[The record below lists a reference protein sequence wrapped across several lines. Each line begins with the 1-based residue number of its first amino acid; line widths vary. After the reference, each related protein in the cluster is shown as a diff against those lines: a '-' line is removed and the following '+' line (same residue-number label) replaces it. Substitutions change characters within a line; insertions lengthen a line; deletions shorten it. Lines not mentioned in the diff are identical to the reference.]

1 VRRPRTGLLAAIVG
15 IVAVGATA
23 AATVPSHHSATVLP
37 VVAGGGEAGVVR
49 ASLVC
54 PDLMIIPGTL
64 NTTVAVGT
72 GRPGAGSVRLSP
84 AVGTAKGPAAP
95 VLAAGQQV
103 GRYAGPLTGPLTLSA
118 QGALTGSL
126 VAEQIA
132 RANKTTNRGWAEA
145 RCEPPRSDQW
155 FVGAATSPGDTPVLE
170 IANPTDTTAVY
181 DVSVLTAKGR
191 SDPSVGNNLTL
202 KARQVVTTQ
211 LSSFSPDSP
220 VTAVEVR
227 TTTGR
232 VSAAVR
238 DIRTSGETFL
248 GTDWVPVGTPSQ
260 VVTIAGYPSSVT
272 GQAPTRVLYVGVP
285 GGTDATVRVQVT
297 STEGTYVPVGL
308 DSLAISAGTLRT
320 IDLTKILANH
330 PGTVTV
336 TSDDPTVPVVA
347 GGLIDA
353 ASTKGTG
360 THEIAFLGSAS
371 ALRGAALVPIV
382 YTYGDGGN
390 ADSDLVLSA
399 PKGAATATL
408 LVTPPHGASGEAHLA
423 VPAGTTVEQSLRALG
438 VPDGSSVTVVPGASS
453 GPLYVVR
460 LIAENGALGP
470 LLSSFTLV
478 GAPPAEKI
486 PAVVQAPIGK

>member
-1 VRRPRTGLLAAIVG
+1 MRRPRSALLAAIVG

-23 AATVPSHHSATVLP
+23 GATVPSHHSATALP
-37 VVAGGGEAGVVR
+37 VVAGGGSAGVVR

-54 PDLMIIPGTL
+54 PDLRILPGTL

-84 AVGTAKGPAAP
+84 AVGNATGPAAP
-95 VLAAGQQV
+95 VLNAGQQV
-103 GRYAGPLTGPLTLSA
+103 GRYSGPLTGPLTLTA

-132 RANKTTNRGWAEA
+132 RANKTTDRGWAEA

-181 DVSVLTAKGR
+181 NVTVLTATGR
-191 SDPSVGNNLTL
+191 SDPSIGNNLTL
-202 KARQVVTTQ
+202 KARQVVTTA

-238 DIRTSGETFL
+238 DIRSSGETFL
-248 GTDWVPVGTPSQ
+248 GTDWVPVGTPAQ

-272 GQAPTRVLYVGVP
+272 GQAPSRALYVGVP

-308 DSLAISAGTLRT
+308 DSVAIGAGTLRT

-330 PGTVTV
+330 PGAVTV
-336 TSDDPTVPVVA
+336 TSDDPSVPIVA

-353 ASTKGTG
+353 ASTQGNG
-360 THEIAFLGSAS
+360 IHEIAFLGSAS

-382 YTYGDGGN
+382 YTAGDV
-390 ADSDLVLSA
+390 DSDLVLSA

-408 LVTPPHGASGEAHLA
+408 LVTPPHGASGEAHVA

-438 VPDGSSVTVVPGASS
+438 VPDGSSVTVVPGANS
-453 GPLYVVR
+453 GPLYAVR

-478 GAPPAEKI
+478 GAPPAQKI
-486 PAVVQAPIGK
+486 PVVVQAPIGN